1 MWKLTPCPVFFHKWS
16 CLPFLPSRLW
26 VHTRPRLLSHIFIL
40 NLVLLL
46 VILPFCLWF
55 VLFPLLAYIFLCSSL
70 PALYHLT
77 ESENHAWIFHIQRR
91 CQWLCSTF
99 VFQMEAT
106 EMIFPC
112 LIGWAK
118 AGHHSGEWSH
128 WCVNN
133 ISVLRWRHIFLKL
146 THRDTC
152 SHTFRPCFNSLS
164 PVDYCHLLAKCSF
177 VQQQLILKRDQ
188 LNYLVPHCRQS
199 EHIPL
204 MVMSVQKL
212 CREIKLSIE
221 VEFPLTVLWLTVSF
235 GLFCVNQ
242 NGPKEHSIK

>member
-1 MWKLTPCPVFFHKWS
+1 MAGAAISASSDPMWKLTPCPVFSPMWS
-16 CLPFLPSRLW
+16 CLPFLPPRLRL
-26 VHTRPRLLSHIFIL
+26 HTRPRLLSHIFIL

-46 VILPFCLWF
+46 VILPSCFWF
-55 VLFPLLAYIFLCSSL
+55 VLFLLLAYIFLCSSSTCFVSSHRIWKPCFRIHSNDTVSDL
-70 PALYHLT
+70 V
-77 ESENHAWIFHIQRR
+77 QRLSSKWR
-91 CQWLCSTF
+91 QQKWY
-99 VFQMEAT
+99 
-106 EMIFPC
+106 FPC

-133 ISVLRWRHIFLKL
+133 TSVLRWRHIFLKL

-188 LNYLVPHCRQS
+188 LNYSVPHWRQS

-221 VEFPLTVLWLTVSF
+221 VEFRFTVLWLIV
-235 GLFCVNQ
+235 
-242 NGPKEHSIK
+242 